1 VRRAWP
7 SGAGTAA
14 TGNFWVDNYDQS
26 ESRPARC
33 AGDDGDGGDD
43 EATTT
48 ATKPTDA
55 V

>member
-26 ESRPARC
+26 ESRPALC
-33 AGDDGDGGDD
+33 DGDGGDD